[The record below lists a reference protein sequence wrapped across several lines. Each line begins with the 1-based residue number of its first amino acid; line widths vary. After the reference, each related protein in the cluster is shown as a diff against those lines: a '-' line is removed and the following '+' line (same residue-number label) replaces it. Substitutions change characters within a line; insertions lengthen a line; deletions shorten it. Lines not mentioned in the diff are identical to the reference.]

1 VETIDFPSARLQ
13 ALADIMVA
21 KRKAGKGEAGKE

>member
-1 VETIDFPSARLQ
+1 MIDRPKVRLQ

-21 KRKAGKGEAGKE
+21 KRKAGKGEAVKE